1 MSVLFFCVGAA
12 KAGTSWLYSQLAEH
26 PECHFRAI
34 KELHYFDAVDDGKL
48 ERELRK
54 HQGQQARILN
64 NVAASGN
71 TPSDDQARR
80 LTDRAAWMDVLE
92 QGEDTEAYLGYLNH
106 DAGDA
111 KVVGDITP
119 GYALLS
125 ETRFRTM
132 SKLAGDVRFL
142 MLLRDPVERLWSHV
156 RMIAAR
162 RDDSGTATAE
172 RCDRILKRTIR
183 GKEDQIAKRSNYA
196 VTIERLMAAVPG
208 GKLLIEVFEE
218 MVSGEGLARICAHLG
233 IAPIV
238 PNLARLHAGQHVAM
252 TQDQRRA
259 AAHWL
264 APQYEASAKAL
275 GRMPEAW
282 MRKGQDDGR

>member
-12 KAGTSWLYSQLAEH
+12 KAGTSWLYSQLADH

-34 KELHYFDAVDDGKL
+34 KELHYFDAIDEGKL

-54 HQGQQARILN
+54 HQGHQARILN
-64 NVAASGN
+64 NVAASGA

-92 QGEDTEAYLGYLNH
+92 RGEDPEAYLAYLRH

-111 KVVGDITP
+111 KVIGDITP
-119 GYALLS
+119 AYALLG
-125 ETRFRTM
+125 EARYRAM
-132 SKLAGDVRFL
+132 SKMAPDVRFL

-162 RDDSGTATAE
+162 RDGSGKATAE
-172 RCDRILKRTIR
+172 RCDRILRRTIK
-183 GKEDQIAKRSNYA
+183 GKEEQISKRSNYA
-196 VTIERLMAAVPG
+196 TTLERLVAAVRG
-208 GKLLIEVFEE
+208 GTLLIEVFEE
-218 MVSGEGLARICAHLG
+218 MIAGEGLARICAHLG
-233 IAPIV
+233 IAPLE
-238 PNLARLHAGQHVAM
+238 PSLAPVHAGQDVKM
-252 TQDQRRA
+252 TKDQRRA

-282 MRKGQDDGR
+282 MRKG

>member
-12 KAGTSWLYSQLAEH
+12 KAGTSWLYSQLAAH

-34 KELHYFDAVDDGKL
+34 KELHYFDAIDDDVL
-48 ERELRK
+48 ERELDK
-54 HQGQQARILN
+54 HQYQQSLILK
-64 NVAASGN
+64 NVVASGIKK
-71 TPSDDQARR
+71 PSDEQARR

-92 QGEDTEAYLGYLNH
+92 GQSDDVSAYLAYLNK

-111 KVVGDITP
+111 KVIGDITP
-119 GYALLS
+119 AYALLS
-125 ETRFRTM
+125 EQRFSAM

-162 RDDSGTATAE
+162 RDEAGVATAD
-172 RCDRILKRTIR
+172 RCGRILNRTLS
-183 GKEDQIAKRSNYA
+183 GKEDQIARRCDYA
-196 VTIERLMAAVPG
+196 GTLERLMNSIPG
-208 GKLLIEVFEE
+208 GKLMVDVFEE
-218 MVSGEGLARICAHLG
+218 MVSGEGLKRICAFLG
-233 IAPIV
+233 ILPIEGFFAPV
-238 PNLARLHAGQHVAM
+238 HAGQELQM
-252 TQDQRRA
+252 TKDQRRA
-259 AAHWL
+259 ASRWL

-282 MRKGQDDGR
+282 MRKG